1 MYEFVYHSNYFL
13 NFISSFF
20 TIFVFFFFSI
30 VVSSFFEKNKI
41 IFFYQYRLAIIFIS
55 IIIIYTFLFNVL
67 ILFQLQSYF
76 NKLYLFLISIKFII
90 IIINIDQITLF
101 KKNLSVPKFNL
112 SEKYI
117 FFVLLVFLLISI
129 LPISD
134 ADSIANHQYFAT
146 YVFLN
151 GLDNF
156 NIDKYYEFSSF
167 FNSEVILIF
176 SPILKSDNF
185 GAILNISTIIFFF
198 FLNRKNKNSF
208 FLFLI
213 SCPLI
218 IFLISTQKLQL
229 FFAFLFLMLFIFIY
243 NEKIKSKL
251 EISIFIFLLF
261 FYISGKLS
269 YILIGGP
276 LYIYF
281 FFKEIKNLKFILLIS
296 IACFVFTIFPIL
308 LIKYY
313 YFGNS
318 FAPFF
323 DSIFNNGRLSM
334 ESYALSLRSSEGWLL
349 NSSNYLIYLKP
360 FIPTSLGSMSN
371 SLGIIFLLFLFN
383 FKLLKK
389 LKFFPILI
397 IIIVALTGQLV
408 PRYYFEAFLILAY
421 FYEIKKHKIVSL
433 TAYFQSFGI
442 LILSLSFVFI
452 SYINEN
458 VLANKVDFMNRFSY
472 SYFNALQYNKL
483 KLDKNIYVTS
493 QDRDSMFFQKNI
505 FSNRYL
511 SNRNIMNNKNN
522 KNLINF
528 IDEYSIKYLI
538 TSDLMD
544 FPKCLGLK
552 KIDKIYQK
560 KSTRNFL
567 LNNKNAKE
575 IKIIYKINLN
585 CKYE

>member
-1 MYEFVYHSNYFL
+1 MYEFIYQSNYFL
-13 NFISSFF
+13 NLIPSFITLLIFF
-20 TIFVFFFFSI
+20 IFSI
-30 VVSSFFEKNKI
+30 IVSAFFENNKI
-41 IFFYQYRLAIIFIS
+41 KFFYQYNLAIIFIS
-55 IIIIYTFLFNVL
+55 IIIIYTFLFNIF
-67 ILFQLQSYF
+67 ILFQLQEYF
-76 NKLYLFLISIKFII
+76 NKLYIFLISIKLII
-90 IIINIDQITLF
+90 IIINIDKIRLF
-101 KKNLSVPKFNL
+101 RKNLSIPKFNL
-112 SEKYI
+112 SEKYVI
-117 FFVLLVFLLISI
+117 FVLLVFLVISF

-146 YVFLN
+146 YAFLN

-156 NIDKYYEFSSF
+156 NIDKYYEFSTFS
-167 FNSEVILIF
+167 NSEVILIF

-185 GAILNISTIIFFF
+185 GTLLNISIIIFFF
-198 FLNRKNKNSF
+198 FLNRKNKNSL

-218 IFLISTQKLQL
+218 IFFISTQKLQL
-229 FFAFLFLMLFIFIY
+229 FFAFLFLMLFIFIHTD
-243 NEKIKSKL
+243 KIKSKF

-281 FFKEIKNLKFILLIS
+281 ILKEIKNLKFILLIS
-296 IACFVFTIFPIL
+296 IICFVFTIFPIL

-313 YFGNS
+313 YFGNPL
-318 FAPFF
+318 APFF
-323 DSIFNNGRLSM
+323 DSTFNNGRLSM
-334 ESYALSLRSSEGWLL
+334 ESYALSVRSSEGWLL
-349 NSSNYLIYLKP
+349 NPSNYSIYLKP

-383 FKLLKK
+383 FTLLKK

-397 IIIVALTGQLV
+397 ITIVVLTGQLL
-408 PRYYFEAFLILAY
+408 PRYYFEAFLILSY
-421 FYEIKKHKIVSL
+421 FYEIKRYKIITL
-433 TAYFQSFGI
+433 IAYFQSFGI

-458 VLANKVDFMNRFSY
+458 VLANKVNFMNRFSY

-483 KLDKNIYVTS
+483 KLDKNIYVVS
-493 QDRDSMFFQKNI
+493 QDRDSIFFEENI

-511 SNRNIMNNKNN
+511 SNRNLINNNEN

-528 IDEYSIKYLI
+528 INENSIKYI
-538 TSDLMD
+538 VTNDLVD

-552 KIDKIYQK
+552 KIDEIYQK

-575 IKIIYKINLN
+575 IYNVYIINLN
-585 CKYE
+585 CKI

>member
-1 MYEFVYHSNYFL
+1 MYEFIYQSNYFL
-13 NFISSFF
+13 NLIPSFITLLIFF
-20 TIFVFFFFSI
+20 IFSI
-30 VVSSFFEKNKI
+30 IVSAFFENNKI
-41 IFFYQYRLAIIFIS
+41 KFFYQYNLAIIFIS
-55 IIIIYTFLFNVL
+55 IIIIYTFLFNIF
-67 ILFQLQSYF
+67 ILFQLQEYF
-76 NKLYLFLISIKFII
+76 NKLYIFLISIKLII
-90 IIINIDQITLF
+90 IIINIDKIRLF
-101 KKNLSVPKFNL
+101 RKNLSIPKFNL
-112 SEKYI
+112 SEKYVI
-117 FFVLLVFLLISI
+117 FVLLVFLVISF

-146 YVFLN
+146 YAFLN

-156 NIDKYYEFSSF
+156 NIDKYYEFSTFS
-167 FNSEVILIF
+167 NSEVILIF

-185 GAILNISTIIFFF
+185 GALLNISIIIFFF
-198 FLNRKNKNSF
+198 FLNRKNKNSL

-218 IFLISTQKLQL
+218 IFFISTQKLQL
-229 FFAFLFLMLFIFIY
+229 FFAFLFLMLFIFIHTD
-243 NEKIKSKL
+243 KIKSKF

-281 FFKEIKNLKFILLIS
+281 ILKEIKNLKFILLIS
-296 IACFVFTIFPIL
+296 IICFVFTIFPIL

-313 YFGNS
+313 YFGNPL
-318 FAPFF
+318 APFF
-323 DSIFNNGRLSM
+323 DSTFNNGRLSM
-334 ESYALSLRSSEGWLL
+334 ESYALSVRSSEGWLL
-349 NSSNYLIYLKP
+349 NPSNYSIYLKP

-383 FKLLKK
+383 FTLLKK

-397 IIIVALTGQLV
+397 ITIVVLTGQLL
-408 PRYYFEAFLILAY
+408 PRYYFEAFLILSY
-421 FYEIKKHKIVSL
+421 FYEIKRYKIITL
-433 TAYFQSFGI
+433 IAYFQSFGI

-458 VLANKVDFMNRFSY
+458 VLANKVNFMNRFSY

-483 KLDKNIYVTS
+483 KLDKNIYVVS
-493 QDRDSMFFQKNI
+493 QDRDSIFFEENI

-511 SNRNIMNNKNN
+511 SNRNLINNNEN

-528 IDEYSIKYLI
+528 INENSIKYI
-538 TSDLMD
+538 VTNDLVD

-552 KIDKIYQK
+552 KIDEIYQK

-575 IKIIYKINLN
+575 IYNVYIINLN
-585 CKYE
+585 CKI